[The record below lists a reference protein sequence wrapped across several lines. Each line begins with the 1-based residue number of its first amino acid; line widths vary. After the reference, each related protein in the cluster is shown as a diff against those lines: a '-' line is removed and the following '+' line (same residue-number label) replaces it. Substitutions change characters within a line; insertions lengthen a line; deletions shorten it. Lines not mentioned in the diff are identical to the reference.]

1 MVYMK
6 THLFLV
12 DSKFSSEDVTFNFAF
27 RCTSLYTAWTQTSD
41 QEPKVILWPHDHH
54 FLYFLYP
61 VPLSGDEGQRVKL
74 RERENTKVANC
85 SATAMTMISVLTN
98 YL

>member
-1 MVYMK
+1 ME

-12 DSKFSSEDVTFNFAF
+12 DSKFSSEGGSFNFVF
-27 RCTSLYTAWTQTSD
+27 RYTSLCTAWTQISD

-61 VPLSGDEGQRVKL
+61 VPFSGDEGWVKL
-74 RERENTKVANC
+74 RERENTKVSNC
-85 SATAMTMISVLTN
+85 SATAMTMISVFTN
-98 YL
+98 YI